1 MRGALVTGEIKKSV
15 RENLAVPVSMIAVL
29 IAAGITA
36 AASIENELKTAV
48 ISAAGFL
55 ELYFLLW
62 ITGKV

>member
-1 MRGALVTGEIKKSV
+1 
-15 RENLAVPVSMIAVL
+15 MIAVL

-36 AASIENELKTAV
+36 AASIEEELKVAV

>member
-1 MRGALVTGEIKKSV
+1 VQCLSDIKKSV
-15 RENLAVPVSMIAVL
+15 RENLAVPVSLIAVL

-36 AASIENELKTAV
+36 AASIETELKASV

-62 ITGKV
+62 ITGKI